1 MAYIIVSQDIS
12 DDQRKQIFK
21 AFRFMGFQMCPPGN
35 PWPCEGY
42 TFLMYSIDSSSSDS
56 DDDN

>member
-1 MAYIIVSQDIS
+1 
-12 DDQRKQIFK
+12 
-21 AFRFMGFQMCPPGN
+21 MGFQMCPPGN

-42 TFLMYSIDSSSSDS
+42 TFLMYYIDSSSSDS